1 MRAYCKAG
9 SQKLLLVIPNELA
22 LVRADRIQDQPNTD
36 AEAIDEHI
44 LFADVSHLFPKFL
57 VFSEYPFSVIGQTG
71 YNLLL
76 QLNGFAPEVAILT
89 SVNDTLLVG

>member
-1 MRAYCKAG
+1 MVAAE
-9 SQKLLLVIPNELA
+9 LTVIGTN
-22 LVRADRIQDQPNTD
+22 RIQKQPNTD

-57 VFSEYPFSVIGQTG
+57 VFSEYPFPVIGQAG

-76 QLNGFAPEVAILT
+76 QLNGFAPKVAILT